1 MCIQACVRL
10 IRSSGKAAVFTDW
23 CDPFACVLISGF
35 CDYSKY
41 TNYCKLTECIWTN
54 LFCTFF
60 KSSLHYFECVFY
72 LLFQNRIPH
81 RDRQQ
86 AVNIVG
92 YGASLNKQEECDH
105 HCHTRAQPCQVTARN
120 LHTGEK
126 YQLNKTFGLCRL
138 VWVEGI
144 LRDYNLLYILT
155 CLVRLGCLLRLAW
168 VFSMTKTT
176 YEVQPTNPSTTL
188 QPRKNRS

>member
-1 MCIQACVRL
+1 M
-10 IRSSGKAAVFTDW
+10 
-23 CDPFACVLISGF
+23 
-35 CDYSKY
+35 
-41 TNYCKLTECIWTN
+41 
-54 LFCTFF
+54 FCTFF

-144 LRDYNLLYILT
+144 LRDYNLLYPNL
-155 CLVRLGCLLRLAW
+155 
-168 VFSMTKTT
+168 FSEIRMSVETR
-176 YEVQPTNPSTTL
+176 VSL
-188 QPRKNRS
+188 QYD